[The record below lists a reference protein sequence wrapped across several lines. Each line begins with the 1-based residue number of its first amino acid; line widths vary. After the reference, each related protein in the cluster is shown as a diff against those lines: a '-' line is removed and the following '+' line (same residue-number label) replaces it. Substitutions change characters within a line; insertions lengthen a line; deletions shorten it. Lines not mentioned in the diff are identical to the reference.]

1 MEATKLDTPADV
13 RAESSAQGRRAT
25 AEELK
30 YAFRHH
36 PAGVALV
43 TADIGDGPVAM
54 TVSSIS
60 SVTLSPPTIVFSAS
74 SASSSTPTLR
84 RASTVVVHLLTTADL
99 ELAKLGARSGADRF
113 GPHVA
118 WGRLPS
124 GEPYYPA
131 VSSWLRCEVIEHVDL
146 HGSLLFVLE
155 AIEASPQGGQSET
168 VRQPLVYHDRK
179 WHALGGRSVLPEIGA
194 AVANTLRRDE

>member
-1 MEATKLDTPADV
+1 MNVEIVAGAHVDPTAGV
-13 RAESSAQGRRAT
+13 RRAT
-25 AEELK
+25 ADELR

-36 PAGVALV
+36 PAGVAVV
-43 TADIGDGPVAM
+43 TADVGDGPVAM

-60 SVTLSPPTIVFSAS
+60 SVTLSPPTVVFSAS
-74 SASSSTPTLR
+74 SASSSTSTLR
-84 RASTVVVHLLTTADL
+84 RANTVVVHLLTTRDL
-99 ELAKLGARSGADRF
+99 ELAKLGARSGAERF

-131 VSSWLRCEVIEHVDL
+131 VSSWLRCEVVERVDL
-146 HGSLLFVLE
+146 HGSLLLVLE
-155 AIEASPQGGQSET
+155 AIEASPRADQRESAA
-168 VRQPLVYHDRK
+168 QPLVYHDRK

-194 AVANTLRRDE
+194 ALAFSLRRDE